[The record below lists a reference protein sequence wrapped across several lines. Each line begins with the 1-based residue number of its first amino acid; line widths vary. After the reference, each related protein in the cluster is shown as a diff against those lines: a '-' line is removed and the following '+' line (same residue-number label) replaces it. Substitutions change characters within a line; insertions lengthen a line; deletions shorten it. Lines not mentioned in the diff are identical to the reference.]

1 MFARKTDDNL
11 ASFAKRLDDL
21 VAKNQDKEARGT
33 VVLLGKKDDFSSKL
47 ETIAKDKKIA
57 QVPLTVSVDGDKGPK
72 QYQVNKNVNFT
83 VVVYNK
89 DKVVTASLAFDKLD
103 AKQQDEALA
112 AFAKVLGVDPPK
124 SSGDSAK
131 EDTKKDDT
139 KKADAPKKDDS
150 TKKDPD

>member
-1 MFARKTDDNL
+1 VFARKADDNL
-11 ASFAKRLDDL
+11 ASFAKRIDDL
-21 VAKNQDKEARGT
+21 VAKNVDKEAKGT

-47 ETIAKDKKIA
+47 ETIAKDKKIE

-124 SSGDSAK
+124 SSGD
-131 EDTKKDDT
+131 TKKDDT
-139 KKADAPKKDDS
+139 KKTDAPKKDDS